1 MQLAWQIHDGLQ
13 NERMRDVIHVSS
25 FEVTLLKHFSLMLVP
40 DSGPVRSYR
49 IRKTWLLLSALL
61 MLILGACSAW
71 GVYAVYQTEHLSIA
85 LEKSQ
90 HTLSL
95 LYKQQKNEFLNMQ
108 TQLGLEHEKVAMYVH
123 HLGELKARMI
133 RLNALGKHLLKS
145 SKMKDDSFDFD
156 MPPAMGGPPIAASDL
171 TVNPVGLGQKMVS
184 MNTQITHLDAQLEAI
199 DMFLQ
204 GDREE
209 KIAKPHAWPTKGG
222 WLSSHFGMRDDPF
235 TGRLAMHKGV
245 DIANHFGAAVLSAS
259 RGVVIFAGKMR
270 GYGYLIEID
279 HGYGYRTRYAHM
291 SSAVV
296 KVGDLVEDAQLIGR
310 IGSVGRS
317 TGPHLHFE
325 VLRFGKAINPQPFL
339 PHA

>member
-1 MQLAWQIHDGLQ
+1 M
-13 NERMRDVIHVSS
+13 
-25 FEVTLLKHFSLMLVP
+25 KHFSLMLVP
-40 DSGPVRSYR
+40 DSGPIRSYR

-61 MLILGACSAW
+61 MLILAACSAW
-71 GVYAVYQTEHLSIA
+71 GMYAMYKADQLSIA

-95 LYKQQKNEFLNMQ
+95 LYKQQKNDFLTMQ
-108 TQLGLEHEKVAMYVH
+108 KKLSSEQEKVTMYAH

-133 RLNALGKHLLKS
+133 RLDALGKHLLKS
-145 SKMKDDSFDFD
+145 SKLKDDSFDFD
-156 MPPAMGGPPIAASDL
+156 MPPAMGGPRVAVDDL
-171 TVNPVGLGQKMVS
+171 TVKPVDLGQS
-184 MNTQITHLDAQLEAI
+184 MISMDAQMTHLDAQLEAI

-204 GDREE
+204 GDREG

-222 WLSSHFGMRDDPF
+222 WLSSPFGMRDDPF
-235 TGRLAMHKGV
+235 TGQLAMHKGV
-245 DIANHFGAAVLSAS
+245 DIANHFGAAVLAAS
-259 RGVVIFAGKMR
+259 RGVVIFSGKMR

-291 SSAVV
+291 SSSVV
-296 KVGDLVEDAQLIGR
+296 KVGDLVEAAQFIGR

-325 VLRFGKAINPQPFL
+325 VLRFGKAIDPQPFL